1 MSKISVKKFD
11 AIHFVQSVYTNPQT
25 QEEFEDDF
33 VAIAKT
39 DLNAQ
44 IGSQT
49 SDFDAVT
56 QNGTLPLQINGGT
69 SYAIL
74 DFEVDKKD
82 GAEMNVIFDNYGT
95 TFRKVNF

>member
-1 MSKISVKKFD
+1 MIKVKKGE
-11 AIHFVQSVYTNPQT
+11 ALHYVQTVYTNPQT
-25 QEEFEDDF
+25 QEEFEDVF

-39 DLNAQ
+39 DLNAPV
-44 IGSQT
+44 GSQA

-56 QNGTLPLQINGGT
+56 QNQTLPLEIDGGT
-69 SYAIL
+69 FYAIL
-74 DFEVDKKD
+74 DFEIEKKD